1 MNSTKPVEGGIAR
14 HFTVMRGFPL
24 YNRDGR
30 EIYDPVEP
38 LSMGTLLRLAPNEN
52 APLYLELDTHGVEA
66 GTYHSLMML
75 KSATPGCPSV
85 SIAVK
90 VEVTELDLAG
100 VQMDKAG
107 YDYVGG
113 SFING
118 RNGCPRL
125 VRQLVERD
133 YNILFVGYPNQ
144 LLPRMRN
151 EGGWEIPDL
160 GALDRHID
168 AAFAGGLAKERA
180 KLWIYLGMESQHPW
194 NVPRTEKGGR
204 VPFASEE
211 WNAGIRYM
219 VEEIV
224 RHVGERRAK
233 WRGAFYGI
241 IQRQKQNEEGYSMS
255 GTKKTKIRITD
266 TTLRDAHQSLWA
278 TRMRTDDI
286 LAIASKIDDA
296 GYYSL
301 ECWGGATFDVCMR
314 FLREN
319 PWERLR
325 LIKKA
330 CPKTPLQMLLRGQN
344 ILGYKHYPDDI
355 VDRFVALACE
365 NGMDIF
371 RVFDA
376 LNDPR
381 NLEQAIASVKKYGG
395 HAQGTISYTT
405 SPVHTVANY
414 VKLAK
419 AQAEMGIDSL
429 CIKDMAGILTPGA
442 ARELVSALVK
452 ALPEIP
458 VQVHSHMT
466 SGMATAMYMAA
477 AEAGAGCVDCAI
489 STMSSFS
496 SQPPTESVMTILESE
511 GFDTGLDRT
520 KLTEINDYFKK
531 LKAKR
536 QPASCAKVEPV
547 DAGVLVHAI
556 PGGMISNLRSQLAQ
570 QSALD
575 RLPEVLEELPK
586 TRADMGYP
594 PLVTPTSQI
603 VGVQA
608 VLNVLGG
615 KRYGMVTDETRRYA
629 AGYYGRTPA
638 PIEPKLMKKL
648 CGKIKPI
655 TCRPADLLEPGLA
668 AAAKDIPAGL
678 VKAEEDILSYCLFP
692 EVALGYFRWRAMPPS
707 KRDPIPADAEAV
719 ASSAQPASQASAA
732 PAAGGKGATDVPPGT
747 QVLAPLNGTF
757 YRSEGPGKPMLA
769 ADGASVKAGE
779 PVCIVEA
786 MKLFNPVKAPA
797 AGKIAFLVQHGAAVV
812 KGQPVAVIS

>member
-1 MNSTKPVEGGIAR
+1 
-14 HFTVMRGFPL
+14 
-24 YNRDGR
+24 
-30 EIYDPVEP
+30 
-38 LSMGTLLRLAPNEN
+38 
-52 APLYLELDTHGVEA
+52 
-66 GTYHSLMML
+66 
-75 KSATPGCPSV
+75 
-85 SIAVK
+85 
-90 VEVTELDLAG
+90 
-100 VQMDKAG
+100 
-107 YDYVGG
+107 
-113 SFING
+113 
-118 RNGCPRL
+118 
-125 VRQLVERD
+125 
-133 YNILFVGYPNQ
+133 
-144 LLPRMRN
+144 
-151 EGGWEIPDL
+151 
-160 GALDRHID
+160 
-168 AAFAGGLAKERA
+168 
-180 KLWIYLGMESQHPW
+180 
-194 NVPRTEKGGR
+194 
-204 VPFASEE
+204 
-211 WNAGIRYM
+211 
-219 VEEIV
+219 
-224 RHVGERRAK
+224 
-233 WRGAFYGI
+233 
-241 IQRQKQNEEGYSMS
+241 MS
-255 GTKKTKIRITD
+255 GNKKTRIRITD

-286 LAIASKIDDA
+286 LEIASKIDDA

-325 LIKKA
+325 QIKKA

-419 AQAEMGIDSL
+419 EQADMGIDSL

-442 ARELVSALVK
+442 ARELVGALVK

-466 SGMATAMYMAA
+466 SGMAAAMYMAA
-477 AEAGAGCVDCAI
+477 VEAGAGCVDCAI

-511 GFDTGLDRT
+511 GFDTGLDRA

-531 LKAKR
+531 LKLKR

-570 QSALD
+570 QNALD

-638 PIEPKLMKKL
+638 PIDPKLRKKL
-648 CGKIKPI
+648 CGSLKPI
-655 TCRPADLLEPGLA
+655 TCRPADLLKPGLA
-668 AAAKDIPAGL
+668 AAARDIPAGL

-692 EVALGYFRWRAMPPS
+692 EVALGYFKWRATPVA
-707 KRDPIPADAEAV
+707 KRDPIPADGEAL
-719 ASSAQPASQASAA
+719 AASAA
-732 PAAGGKGATDVPPGT
+732 PAAAQAATSGSTAPANGKADVPAGT

-757 YRSEGPGKPMLA
+757 YRSEGPGKPKLA
-769 ADGASVKAGE
+769 EDGATVKSGE

-786 MKLFNPVKAPA
+786 MKLFNPVKATA
-797 AGKIAFLVQHGAAVV
+797 AGKITFLVQHGAAVV
-812 KGQPVAVIS
+812 KGQPVAVIA